1 MGGFLGGDTAHHMGV
16 ECTCPKSCG
25 FLSRVHIP
33 GPAGSNVVSA
43 RRFHLLAG
51 LEVES
56 RESSLDLRTLSLS
69 CLQLLLS
76 GDLVSDRLLDL
87 GDLLDLED
95 LDDLHMGL
103 PVRLPGGLVAALPLG
118 EADRLLD
125 DLAGACGFLVGC
137 LLLPSG

>member
-1 MGGFLGGDTAHHMGV
+1 MLAQT
-16 ECTCPKSCG
+16 
-25 FLSRVHIP
+25 
-33 GPAGSNVVSA
+33 SA

-56 RESSLDLRTLSLS
+56 RESRPLLGSLSSLDLRTLSLS

-95 LDDLHMGL
+95 LGDLLLGL
-103 PVRLPGGLVAALPLG
+103 PVRLPDGLVAALPLG

>member
-1 MGGFLGGDTAHHMGV
+1 MLAQT
-16 ECTCPKSCG
+16 
-25 FLSRVHIP
+25 
-33 GPAGSNVVSA
+33 SA

-56 RESSLDLRTLSLS
+56 RESRPLLGSLSSLDLRTLSLS

-95 LDDLHMGL
+95 LDDLLLGL
-103 PVRLPGGLVAALPLG
+103 PVRLSDGLVAALPLG

>member
-1 MGGFLGGDTAHHMGV
+1 MFSQT
-16 ECTCPKSCG
+16 
-25 FLSRVHIP
+25 
-33 GPAGSNVVSA
+33 SA

-56 RESSLDLRTLSLS
+56 RESRPRLGSLSLSSLALRTLSLS

-95 LDDLHMGL
+95 LGGLDDLLLGL
-103 PVRLPGGLVAALPLG
+103 HVRLDGGLLASLPLG
-118 EADRLLD
+118 VADLLLAE
-125 DLAGACGFLVGC
+125 LAGA
-137 LLLPSG
+137 

>member
-1 MGGFLGGDTAHHMGV
+1 MSQT
-16 ECTCPKSCG
+16 
-25 FLSRVHIP
+25 
-33 GPAGSNVVSA
+33 SA

-56 RESSLDLRTLSLS
+56 RESRPLLGSLSSLDLRTLSLS

-95 LDDLHMGL
+95 LDDLLLGL
-103 PVRLPGGLVAALPLG
+103 PVRLPDGLEASLPLG
-118 EADRLLD
+118 
-125 DLAGACGFLVGC
+125 G
-137 LLLPSG
+137 